1 MGCNPITARRS
12 RSTGFPPG
20 FAFASW
26 SHNCVYAP
34 VSLCMGV
41 WVFAVVAWG
50 QSGYCWKVFCFARL
64 LHFFGFGG
72 GFYLATLV
80 RVSGLPYQHPAGYVR
95 HKENPEKP
103 LPYDPPLVPSSL
115 TSLPS
120 SFHLSESPVFIYR

>member
-1 MGCNPITARRS
+1 MRRWGWAA
-12 RSTGFPPG
+12 TPLQPG
-20 FAFASW
+20 E
-26 SHNCVYAP
+26 VEVQ
-34 VSLCMGV
+34 VSLQALLLQLGATTVYMCLCLYA

-80 RVSGLPYQHPAGYVR
+80 KVSGLPYQHPAGYVR

-120 SFHLSESPVFIYR
+120 SFIERDT